1 MQQYL
6 DLLKRIRT
14 EGRLRPSRAKLA
26 DGTQPDTQG
35 LFGVQTRYDL
45 AGGFPLVTTKKLGTK
60 GFVTELLWFLRGD
73 SNIAFLREHKCTI
86 WDEWADEHGELG
98 PVYGAQWRRWQ
109 GENGET
115 FDQIAELERGLRE
128 QPFSRRH
135 ILTAWN
141 VAVIPQ
147 MKLPPCH
154 VLSQFYVDTD
164 GTLSCQ
170 LYQRSAD
177 MFLGVPWNI
186 ACYSLLTC
194 MLAQVTGLKPGT
206 FVHTIGDAHI
216 YANHFAQVD
225 EQITRTPLPL
235 PTLWLDPSVTSSV
248 LDFRHEH
255 IRIEGYRHHAPLVGE
270 VAV

>member
-1 MQQYL
+1 
-6 DLLKRIRT
+6 
-14 EGRLRPSRAKLA
+14 
-26 DGTQPDTQG
+26 
-35 LFGVQTRYDL
+35 
-45 AGGFPLVTTKKLGTK
+45 
-60 GFVTELLWFLRGD
+60 
-73 SNIAFLREHKCTI
+73 
-86 WDEWADEHGELG
+86 
-98 PVYGAQWRRWQ
+98 
-109 GENGET
+109 
-115 FDQIAELERGLRE
+115 
-128 QPFSRRH
+128 
-135 ILTAWN
+135 
-141 VAVIPQ
+141 
-147 MKLPPCH
+147 
-154 VLSQFYVDTD
+154 
-164 GTLSCQ
+164 
-170 LYQRSAD
+170 

-194 MLAQVTGLKPGT
+194 MLAQVTGLRPGT